1 MSTKTINKLEEQLQ
15 ILKRKLNDER
25 KKLELRKKLLVGTA
39 FLKAVEDNKIKPELM
54 SSMLNQYIKRPQ
66 DREIVGLIGIPEKSE
81 SNNNQVNGQQ
91 NSEHQHG
98 Y

>member
-39 FLKAVEDNKIKPELM
+39 FLKAVEDNKIKPEVM